1 MGRWN
6 GWGDESISYPLT
18 ENAHEI
24 LIEKIGEATPL
35 PDATL
40 QHVLKQVP
48 QSRLP
53 DHPLITKSEEE
64 RVRHARGQSL
74 LDWLALRSGNLG
86 IMPDGVAYPTTGTE
100 GCPRRL
106 AFILIAV
113 HANLFRHLLVM
124 CGCQAVQEQKGV
136 HLYA

>member
-1 MGRWN
+1 MRRWN

-40 QHVLKQVP
+40 QHVLIKVP

-53 DHPLITKSEEE
+53 DHPLITKS
-64 RVRHARGQSL
+64 
-74 LDWLALRSGNLG
+74 
-86 IMPDGVAYPTTGTE
+86 
-100 GCPRRL
+100 
-106 AFILIAV
+106 
-113 HANLFRHLLVM
+113 
-124 CGCQAVQEQKGV
+124 
-136 HLYA
+136 